1 VFHDTTFL
9 RVLDCY
15 SQELEGRARSRYDC
29 LAQLRTDNGWLEY
42 RLRAVRDAL
51 LDQGVQTVED
61 GSAVDILKARATL
74 AEVQTAAA
82 ERETTL
88 TMVQAQLQ
96 QDHATLEGPRS
107 WQTQA

>member
-1 VFHDTTFL
+1 M
-9 RVLDCY
+9 
-15 SQELEGRARSRYDC
+15 
-29 LAQLRTDNGWLEY
+29 
-42 RLRAVRDAL
+42 RDAL

-61 GSAVDILKARATL
+61 GSAVDIVKARATL
-74 AEVQTAAA
+74 VEVQTAAT

-88 TMVQAQLQ
+88 TMAQAQLQ